1 MKNAMAKELMEIFE
15 ATYLHITDDSHKHAG
30 HKGVEGR
37 SGNTHFNIIIHSL
50 QFEGKS
56 LVQRHR
62 MVYDSLQSFIDKGVH
77 AIQIK
82 AKTPAEANNG

>member
-1 MKNAMAKELMEIFE
+1 MKNAMAKELMEAFE
-15 ATYLHITDDSHKHAG
+15 ATYLHITDNSHLHAG

-37 SGNTHFNIIIHSL
+37 SGNTHFEIDIHSL
-50 QFEGKS
+50 KFEGKS

-62 MVYDSLQSFIDKGVH
+62 MVYDQLQSFIDKGVH

-82 AKTPAEANNG
+82 AKTPTEAHG